1 MTSRTRGEFFETD
14 DGHLSYELEDLEA
27 AMVFPVASRIQ
38 RRFGF
43 APAKPQAFEPEAQL
57 IDLIRDGVLIAVGW
71 NDWSGLY
78 VMAQDA
84 AGDAWLK
91 EIVADLETA
100 GDDLATG
107 EQVTASAKEQA

>member
-1 MTSRTRGEFFETD
+1 MTQKALGEFFETD
-14 DGHLSYELEDLEA
+14 DGHLSYELEEFEA

-43 APAKPQAFEPEAQL
+43 APSAPHDFEPEAEL
-57 IDLIRDGVLIAVGW
+57 IDLIRDGVRIAVGW

-78 VMAQDA
+78 VMASDA

-100 GDDLATG
+100 GEELTTTEPAI
-107 EQVTASAKEQA
+107 AAAKEQA

>member
-1 MTSRTRGEFFETD
+1 MTSRTQGEFFETD

-43 APAKPQAFEPEAQL
+43 APTKPQAFEPEAEL

-78 VMAQDA
+78 VMATDA

-91 EIVADLETA
+91 EIVADLENA
-100 GDDLATG
+100 GDELS
-107 EQVTASAKEQA
+107 EPEPVTASAKEQA

>member
-1 MTSRTRGEFFETD
+1 MTRKALGEFFETD

-43 APAKPQAFEPEAQL
+43 APTKPDDIERDAQL
-57 IDLIRDGVLIAVGW
+57 IDLVRDGVQIAVGW

-100 GDDLATG
+100 GDELA
-107 EQVTASAKEQA
+107 EAEPVTASAKEQA